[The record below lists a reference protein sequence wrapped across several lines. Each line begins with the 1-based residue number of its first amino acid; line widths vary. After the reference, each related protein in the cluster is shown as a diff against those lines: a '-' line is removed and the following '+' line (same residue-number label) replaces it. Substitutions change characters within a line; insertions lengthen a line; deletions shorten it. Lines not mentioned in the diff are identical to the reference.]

1 MGNIITNQNT
11 PFDKEIAGQGVRRCC
26 CHCRAE
32 KKKVR
37 SEQLP
42 VISTLHEEYF
52 KTKAEKKICCRLHV
66 NRGDQY
72 SQELL
77 EKAAK
82 VNLLFTYFAH
92 KKFCALAI
100 K

>member
-1 MGNIITNQNT
+1 MKEIRNKSVGNIITNQNT

-32 KKKVR
+32 KKKLW

-52 KTKAEKKICCRLHV
+52 KTKAEEIRKNVLQVAC
-66 NRGDQY
+66 
-72 SQELL
+72 
-77 EKAAK
+77 
-82 VNLLFTYFAH
+82 
-92 KKFCALAI
+92 
-100 K
+100 